1 MKLENVTVVLEEY
14 LEGKKALKP
23 LLPIASKLL
32 VICVALL
39 FVDNF
44 IDLPSEINACAYI
57 LTWVTCVLTLAR
69 GEFFMLTL
77 GLFLRFAD
85 YTYTLLYFLIRWREL
100 SGSTVIYAVFY
111 GALLLMAYKKSKELG
126 LVPDKIEKKVTE
138 VSGKAQATYN
148 NVSSSVKANVDDVMT
163 LRHDEEA
170 KEDIPAET
178 PKGESSPAAEVSEKA
193 PEE

>member
-1 MKLENVTVVLEEY
+1 MKLENVTVVLKEY

-32 VICVALL
+32 VICAALL

-44 IDLPSEINACAYI
+44 IDLPSEINTCAYI
-57 LTWVTCVLTLAR
+57 LILVTCVLTLAR

-85 YTYTLLYFLIRWREL
+85 YAYTLLYFLIRWREL
-100 SGSTVIYAVFY
+100 SGSTAIYAVFY
-111 GALLLMAYKKSKELG
+111 GVLLFMAYKKSKELG

-163 LRHDEEA
+163 LRHDEEI
-170 KEDIPAET
+170 KEDIPAEA
-178 PKGESSPAAEVSEKA
+178 PKEESSPAAEAPEKA